1 MRLPTSYIHK
11 GSLIF
16 LIAVTFTAGSMMF
29 GQVPPGPDGPGC
41 AINPVSPS
49 VGADVPETYFGP
61 EPSSV
66 QKELVGRLQLLTSG
80 KLDDRAGTIV
90 LPLYKGLVRDGNRTI
105 WYILTDTTDEAN
117 AKQLGLNFSAKL
129 NYSNVSSRAVRTA
142 TLGKDSTLTFDA
154 GYVDFTPER
163 RVVPGPAGAIFP
175 PSIAEPGSIGD
186 ANYSPLVRV
195 VNAGNHIYNAPI
207 VAAGDAASFRNA
219 DGSIN
224 RKAVLDTV
232 VDISINVANPN
243 ASTVTMRLIPGFSFA
258 RPVLYLSTEASSTL
272 VAALEEA
279 TLAPGLKDIDVGNDD
294 SAFSAVERI
303 FVAINGPRGCD
314 NPQRQGIESALMDG
328 RRPLNVLG
336 GIPTVATD
344 YSPLWDLNAYQ
355 WTQQAI
361 DKNYR
366 SRLTEEFQILSFAQ
380 RGFITGIDGAPFG
393 SQGTI
398 INCPIVHRFK

>member
-1 MRLPTSYIHK
+1 MKLNTSYILNCSVLFLM
-11 GSLIF
+11 GAVGPSLSAQA
-16 LIAVTFTAGSMMF
+16 L
-29 GQVPPGPDGPGC
+29 PGPDGPGC

-49 VGADVPETYFGP
+49 VGADVPETYFGA

-66 QKELVGRLQLLTSG
+66 QKEFVGRLQLLTSG

-90 LPLYKGLVRDGNRTI
+90 LPLYRGTVRDGNRTI

-117 AKQLGLNFSAKL
+117 AKALGLNHSSKL
-129 NYSNVSSRAVRTA
+129 SYANVSSRAVRTA
-142 TLGKDSTLTFDA
+142 TLGKDSMLTFDA

-163 RVVPGPAGAIFP
+163 RVVPGPANAPFP
-175 PSIAEPGSIGD
+175 PMIAEPGSIGD
-186 ANYSPLVRV
+186 SSYSPLVRI
-195 VNAGNHIYNAPI
+195 VNAGDHIYNAPI
-207 VAAGDAASFRNA
+207 VAAGDPATFRNA

-224 RKAVLDTV
+224 RKAVHDSVLA
-232 VDISINVANPN
+232 INVNTANPS
-243 ASTVTMRLIPGFSFA
+243 ASTVTMRLVPGFSFA
-258 RPVLYLSTEASSTL
+258 RPVLYLSTDASSAL

-279 TLAPGLKDIDVGNDD
+279 TLAPGLKDIEVGNDD

-303 FVAINGPRGCD
+303 FVAINGQRGCE

-361 DKNYR
+361 DKGYR
-366 SRLTEEFQILSFAQ
+366 SRLTEEFEILSFAQ

>member
-1 MRLPTSYIHK
+1 MKVTASYILNY
-11 GSLIF
+11 SVLF
-16 LIAVTFTAGSMMF
+16 LTATLTPALFAQAV
-29 GQVPPGPDGPGC
+29 PDGPGC

-90 LPLYKGLVRDGNRTI
+90 LPLYRGTVRDGNRTV
-105 WYILTDTTDEAN
+105 WYILTDTTDAAN
-117 AKQLGLNFSAKL
+117 AQALGLNHSSKL
-129 NYSNVSSRAVRTA
+129 SYANVSSRAVRTA
-142 TLGKDSTLTFDA
+142 TLNKDSTLTFDA

-163 RVVPGPAGAIFP
+163 RVVPGPPGTPFP

-186 ANYSPLVRV
+186 ASYSPLVRV
-195 VNAGNHIYNAPI
+195 MNAGEHIYNAPI
-207 VAAGDAASFRNA
+207 VAAGDPAGFFNV

-224 RKAVLDTV
+224 HKAVLDTV
-232 VDISINVANPN
+232 MAINYNKSNPG
-243 ASTVTMRLIPGFSFA
+243 ASTVTMRLVPGFSFA
-258 RPVLYLSTEASSTL
+258 RPVLYLSTDASSAL

-279 TLAPGLKDIDVGNDD
+279 TLAPGLNDIEVGNDD

-303 FVAINGPRGCD
+303 FVAINGPRGCE
-314 NPQRQGIESALMDG
+314 NPQRQGIESAILDG

-344 YSPLWDLNAYQ
+344 YSPLWDLNTYQ
-355 WTQQAI
+355 WTQSAI
-361 DKNYR
+361 DKGYR
-366 SRLTEEFQILSFAQ
+366 SRLTEEFEILSFAQ

-393 SQGTI
+393 SQGSI

>member
-1 MRLPTSYIHK
+1 MKVNTCYILNCSVLLLT
-11 GSLIF
+11 GAVAPSLF
-16 LIAVTFTAGSMMF
+16 AQAL
-29 GQVPPGPDGPGC
+29 PGPDGPGC

-80 KLDDRAGTIV
+80 KLDDRAGTII
-90 LPLYKGLVRDGNRTI
+90 LPLYRGTVRDGNRTI

-117 AKQLGLNFSAKL
+117 AKALGLNHSSKL
-129 NYSNVSSRAVRTA
+129 SYANVSSRAVRTA
-142 TLGKDSTLTFDA
+142 TLGRDSMLTFDA

-163 RVVPGPAGAIFP
+163 RVVPGPVNAPFP
-175 PSIAEPGSIGD
+175 PMIAEPGSIGD
-186 ANYSPLVRV
+186 ASYSPLVRI
-195 VNAGNHIYNAPI
+195 VNAGDHIYNAPI
-207 VAAGDAASFRNA
+207 VAAGDAATFHNA

-232 VDISINVANPN
+232 VDIKVNTTNPS
-243 ASTVTMRLIPGFSFA
+243 ASTVTMRLVPGFSFA
-258 RPVLYLSTEASSTL
+258 RPVLYLSTEASSAL
-272 VAALEEA
+272 VAALEES
-279 TLAPGLKDIDVGNDD
+279 TLAPGLRDIEVGNDD

-303 FVAINGPRGCD
+303 FVAINGQRGCD

-361 DKNYR
+361 DKGYR
-366 SRLTEEFQILSFAQ
+366 SRLTEEFEILSFAQ